1 MLVEQIS
8 GRDGKGIVMIGR
20 LSGRIE
26 YRSDDHVL
34 LDVRG
39 VGYLIYCSERTLRS
53 LPSAG
58 EYTALYTDLLVRED
72 ILQLFG
78 FTSIVEKEWHRLLMT
93 VQGVGAKA
101 ALAIMGALGS
111 DGLSRAI
118 SIGDWAAVKQA
129 KGIGPK
135 TAQRVI
141 IELKEKAPQVIA
153 MAANLAYSVSNS
165 KNSGPDNHSEN
176 ASLEPEIETVS
187 TNSLTGPSVEERQKN
202 QAEALSALK
211 NLGYSPSEAANAIA
225 LANDLED
232 TSSTPE
238 IIKKALR
245 LLSPKEN

>member
-1 MLVEQIS
+1 
-8 GRDGKGIVMIGR
+8 MIGQ
-20 LSGRIE
+20 LYGKIE
-26 YRSDDHVL
+26 YRSDDHLL

-39 VGYLIYCSERTLRS
+39 VGYIIYCSERTLRS
-53 LPSAG
+53 LPAIG
-58 EYTALYTDLLVRED
+58 EFTLLYTDLLVRED

-78 FTSIVEKEWHRLLMT
+78 FTTIVEKEWHRLLMT

-101 ALAIMGALGS
+101 ALAIMGALGE

-118 SIGDWAAVKQA
+118 SIGDWATVKQA

-141 IELKEKAPQVIA
+141 NELKEKAPQVMA
-153 MAANLAYSVSNS
+153 MATIVGQSSVDT
-165 KNSGPDNHSEN
+165 KNSGLNSRDDNTKLNSE
-176 ASLEPEIETVS
+176 AEIADTIS
-187 TNSLTGPSVEERQKN
+187 SYSIERQKN

-225 LANDLED
+225 LASDLED
-232 TSSTPE
+232 KSSTPDL
-238 IIKKALR
+238 IKKALK

>member
-1 MLVEQIS
+1 
-8 GRDGKGIVMIGR
+8 MIGR
-20 LSGRIE
+20 LYGKIE
-26 YRSDDHVL
+26 YRSDDHLL

-39 VGYLIYCSERTLRS
+39 VGYIIYCSERTLRS
-53 LPSAG
+53 LPAIG
-58 EYTALYTDLLVRED
+58 EFTLLYTDLLVRED

-78 FTSIVEKEWHRLLMT
+78 FTTIVEKEWHRLLMT

-101 ALAIMGALGS
+101 ALAIMGALGE

-118 SIGDWAAVKQA
+118 SIGDWATVKQA

-141 IELKEKAPQVIA
+141 NELKEKAPQVMA
-153 MAANLAYSVSNS
+153 MATIVGQSSVDT
-165 KNSGPDNHSEN
+165 KNSGFNSRDDNTKLNSE
-176 ASLEPEIETVS
+176 AEIADTIS
-187 TNSLTGPSVEERQKN
+187 SYSIERQKN

-225 LANDLED
+225 LASDLED
-232 TSSTPE
+232 TSSTPDL
-238 IIKKALR
+238 IKKALQ

>member
-1 MLVEQIS
+1 
-8 GRDGKGIVMIGR
+8 MIGQ
-20 LSGRIE
+20 LYGKIE
-26 YRSDDHVL
+26 YRSDDHLL

-39 VGYLIYCSERTLRS
+39 VGYIIYCSERTLRS
-53 LPSAG
+53 LPAIG
-58 EYTALYTDLLVRED
+58 EFTLLYTDLLVRED

-78 FTSIVEKEWHRLLMT
+78 FTTIVEKEWHRLLMT

-101 ALAIMGALGS
+101 ALAIMGALGE

-118 SIGDWAAVKQA
+118 SIGDWATVKQA

-141 IELKEKAPQVIA
+141 NELKEKAPQVMA
-153 MAANLAYSVSNS
+153 MATIVGQSSVDT
-165 KNSGPDNHSEN
+165 KNSGFNSRDDNTKLNSE
-176 ASLEPEIETVS
+176 AEIADTIS
-187 TNSLTGPSVEERQKN
+187 SYSIERQKN

-225 LANDLED
+225 LASDLED
-232 TSSTPE
+232 TSSTPDL
-238 IIKKALR
+238 IKKALK

>member
-1 MLVEQIS
+1 
-8 GRDGKGIVMIGR
+8 MIGR
-20 LSGRIE
+20 LYGKIE
-26 YRSDDHVL
+26 YRSDDHLL

-39 VGYLIYCSERTLRS
+39 VGYIIYCSERTLRS
-53 LPSAG
+53 LPAIG
-58 EYTALYTDLLVRED
+58 EFTLLYTDLLVRED

-101 ALAIMGALGS
+101 ALAIMGALGE

-141 IELKEKAPQVIA
+141 NELKEKAPQVMA
-153 MAANLAYSVSNS
+153 MATIVGQSFVDT
-165 KNSGPDNHSEN
+165 KNSGLNNRDDKAILNSE
-176 ASLEPEIETVS
+176 AEFADTIGSYSI
-187 TNSLTGPSVEERQKN
+187 ERQKN

-211 NLGYSPSEAANAIA
+211 NLGYSPSEAVNAIA
-225 LANDLED
+225 LASDLED
-232 TSSTPE
+232 TSSTPDL
-238 IIKKALR
+238 IKKALK

>member
-1 MLVEQIS
+1 
-8 GRDGKGIVMIGR
+8 MIGR
-20 LSGRIE
+20 LYGKIE
-26 YRSDDHVL
+26 YRSDDHLL

-39 VGYLIYCSERTLRS
+39 VGYIIYCSERTLRS
-53 LPSAG
+53 LPAIG
-58 EYTALYTDLLVRED
+58 EFTLLYTDLLVRED

-78 FTSIVEKEWHRLLMT
+78 FTTIVEKEWHRLLMT

-101 ALAIMGALGS
+101 ALAIMGALGE

-118 SIGDWAAVKQA
+118 SIGDWATVKQA

-141 IELKEKAPQVIA
+141 NELKEKAPQVMA
-153 MAANLAYSVSNS
+153 MATIVGQSFVDT
-165 KNSGPDNHSEN
+165 KNSGLNNRDDK
-176 ASLEPEIETVS
+176 AKL
-187 TNSLTGPSVEERQKN
+187 NSDAELADTIGSYSIERQKN

-225 LANDLED
+225 LASDLED
-232 TSSTPE
+232 TSSTPDL
-238 IIKKALR
+238 IKKALK

>member
-1 MLVEQIS
+1 
-8 GRDGKGIVMIGR
+8 
-20 LSGRIE
+20 
-26 YRSDDHVL
+26 
-34 LDVRG
+34 
-39 VGYLIYCSERTLRS
+39 
-53 LPSAG
+53 
-58 EYTALYTDLLVRED
+58 
-72 ILQLFG
+72 
-78 FTSIVEKEWHRLLMT
+78 MT

-101 ALAIMGALGS
+101 ALAIMGALGA

-153 MAANLAYSVSNS
+153 MAANLGYSVSNS
-165 KNSGPDNHSEN
+165 KNSGPYNHSESVN
-176 ASLEPEIETVS
+176 LEPEIETVG
-187 TNSLTGPSVEERQKN
+187 TNNLMGSSVEERQKN

-225 LANDLED
+225 LASDLED

>member
-1 MLVEQIS
+1 
-8 GRDGKGIVMIGR
+8 MIGR
-20 LSGRIE
+20 LYGKIE
-26 YRSDDHVL
+26 YRSDDHLL

-39 VGYLIYCSERTLRS
+39 VGYIIYCSERTLRS
-53 LPSAG
+53 LPAIG
-58 EYTALYTDLLVRED
+58 EFTLLYTDLLVRED

-78 FTSIVEKEWHRLLMT
+78 FTTIVEKEWHRLLMT

-101 ALAIMGALGS
+101 ALAIMGALGE

-118 SIGDWAAVKQA
+118 SIGDWATVKQA

-141 IELKEKAPQVIA
+141 NELKEKAPQVMA
-153 MAANLAYSVSNS
+153 MATIVGQSSVDT
-165 KNSGPDNHSEN
+165 KNSGLNSRDDNKKLNSE
-176 ASLEPEIETVS
+176 AEIADTIS
-187 TNSLTGPSVEERQKN
+187 SYSIERQKN

-225 LANDLED
+225 LASDLEE
-232 TSSTPE
+232 TSSTPDL
-238 IIKKALR
+238 IKNALK

>member
-1 MLVEQIS
+1 
-8 GRDGKGIVMIGR
+8 MIGR
-20 LSGRIE
+20 LYGKIE
-26 YRSDDHVL
+26 YRSDDHLL

-39 VGYLIYCSERTLRS
+39 VGYIIYCSERTLRS
-53 LPSAG
+53 LPAIG
-58 EYTALYTDLLVRED
+58 EFTLLYTDLLVRED

-78 FTSIVEKEWHRLLMT
+78 FTTIVEKEWHRLLMT

-101 ALAIMGALGS
+101 ALAIMGALGE

-118 SIGDWAAVKQA
+118 SIGDWATVKQA

-141 IELKEKAPQVIA
+141 NELKEKAPQVMA
-153 MAANLAYSVSNS
+153 MATIVGQSSVDT
-165 KNSGPDNHSEN
+165 KNSGLNSRDDNTKLNSE
-176 ASLEPEIETVS
+176 AEIADTIS
-187 TNSLTGPSVEERQKN
+187 SYSIERQKN

-225 LANDLED
+225 LTSDSED
-232 TSSTPE
+232 TSSTPDL
-238 IIKKALR
+238 IKKALK

>member
-1 MLVEQIS
+1 
-8 GRDGKGIVMIGR
+8 MIGR
-20 LSGRIE
+20 LYGKIE
-26 YRSDDHVL
+26 YRSDDHLL

-39 VGYLIYCSERTLRS
+39 VGYIIYCSERTLRS
-53 LPSAG
+53 LPAIG
-58 EYTALYTDLLVRED
+58 EFTLLYTDLLVRED

-78 FTSIVEKEWHRLLMT
+78 FTTIVEKEWHRLLMT

-101 ALAIMGALGS
+101 ALAIMGALGE

-118 SIGDWAAVKQA
+118 SIGDWATVKQA

-141 IELKEKAPQVIA
+141 NELKEKAPQVMA
-153 MAANLAYSVSNS
+153 MATIVGQSSVDT
-165 KNSGPDNHSEN
+165 KNSGLNSRDDNTKLNSET
-176 ASLEPEIETVS
+176 EIADTIS
-187 TNSLTGPSVEERQKN
+187 SYSIERQKN

-225 LANDLED
+225 LASDFED
-232 TSSTPE
+232 TSSTPDL
-238 IIKKALR
+238 IKKALK

>member
-1 MLVEQIS
+1 
-8 GRDGKGIVMIGR
+8 MIGR
-20 LSGRIE
+20 LYGKIE
-26 YRSDDHVL
+26 YRSDDHLL

-39 VGYLIYCSERTLRS
+39 VGYIIYCSERTLRS
-53 LPSAG
+53 LPAIG
-58 EYTALYTDLLVRED
+58 EFTLLYTDLLVRED

-78 FTSIVEKEWHRLLMT
+78 FTTIVEKEWHRLLMT

-101 ALAIMGALGS
+101 ALAIMGALGE

-118 SIGDWAAVKQA
+118 SIGDWATVKQA

-141 IELKEKAPQVIA
+141 NELKEKAPQVMA
-153 MAANLAYSVSNS
+153 MATIVGQSSVDT
-165 KNSGPDNHSEN
+165 KNSGLNSRDDNTKLNSE
-176 ASLEPEIETVS
+176 AEIADTIS
-187 TNSLTGPSVEERQKN
+187 SYSIERQKN

-225 LANDLED
+225 LASDFEE
-232 TSSTPE
+232 TSSTPDL
-238 IIKKALR
+238 IKKALK

>member
-1 MLVEQIS
+1 
-8 GRDGKGIVMIGR
+8 MIGR
-20 LSGRIE
+20 LYGKIE
-26 YRSDDHVL
+26 YRSDDHLL

-39 VGYLIYCSERTLRS
+39 VGYIIYCSERTLRS
-53 LPSAG
+53 LPAIG
-58 EYTALYTDLLVRED
+58 EFTLLYTDLLVRED

-78 FTSIVEKEWHRLLMT
+78 FTTIVEKEWHRLLMT

-101 ALAIMGALGS
+101 ALAIMGALGE

-118 SIGDWAAVKQA
+118 SIGDWATVKQA

-141 IELKEKAPQVIA
+141 NELKEKAPQVMA
-153 MAANLAYSVSNS
+153 MATIVGQSSVHT
-165 KNSGPDNHSEN
+165 KNSGLNSRDGNKKLNSE
-176 ASLEPEIETVS
+176 AEIADTIS
-187 TNSLTGPSVEERQKN
+187 SYSIERQKN

-225 LANDLED
+225 LASDLED
-232 TSSTPE
+232 TSSTPDL
-238 IIKKALR
+238 IKKALK

>member
-1 MLVEQIS
+1 
-8 GRDGKGIVMIGR
+8 MIGR
-20 LSGRIE
+20 LYGKIE
-26 YRSDDHVL
+26 YRSDDHLL

-39 VGYLIYCSERTLRS
+39 VGYIIYCSERTLRS
-53 LPSAG
+53 LPAIG
-58 EYTALYTDLLVRED
+58 EFTLLYTDLLVRED

-78 FTSIVEKEWHRLLMT
+78 FTTIVEKEWHRLLMT

-101 ALAIMGALGS
+101 ALAIMGALGE

-118 SIGDWAAVKQA
+118 SIGDWATVKQA

-141 IELKEKAPQVIA
+141 NELKEKAPQVMA
-153 MAANLAYSVSNS
+153 MATIIGQSSVDT
-165 KNSGPDNHSEN
+165 KNSSLNSRDDNTKLNSE
-176 ASLEPEIETVS
+176 AEIADTS
-187 TNSLTGPSVEERQKN
+187 SSYSIERQKN

-225 LANDLED
+225 LASDLED
-232 TSSTPE
+232 TSSTPDL
-238 IIKKALR
+238 IKKALK

>member
-1 MLVEQIS
+1 
-8 GRDGKGIVMIGR
+8 MIGR
-20 LSGRIE
+20 LYGKIE
-26 YRSDDHVL
+26 YRSDDHLL

-39 VGYLIYCSERTLRS
+39 VGYIIYCSERTLRS
-53 LPSAG
+53 LPAIG
-58 EYTALYTDLLVRED
+58 EFTLLYTDLLVRED

-78 FTSIVEKEWHRLLMT
+78 FTTIVEKEWHRLLMT

-101 ALAIMGALGS
+101 ALAIMGALGE

-118 SIGDWAAVKQA
+118 SIGDWATVKQA

-141 IELKEKAPQVIA
+141 NELKEKAPQVMA
-153 MAANLAYSVSNS
+153 MATIVGQSSVDT
-165 KNSGPDNHSEN
+165 KNSGLNSGYDNIKLNSE
-176 ASLEPEIETVS
+176 AEIADTIS
-187 TNSLTGPSVEERQKN
+187 SYSIERQKN

-225 LANDLED
+225 LASDLED
-232 TSSTPE
+232 TSSTPDL
-238 IIKKALR
+238 IKKALK

>member
-1 MLVEQIS
+1 
-8 GRDGKGIVMIGR
+8 MIGR
-20 LSGRIE
+20 LQGKIE
-26 YRSDDHVL
+26 YRSDDHLL
-34 LDVRG
+34 LDVHG
-39 VGYLIYCSERTLRS
+39 VGYIIYCSERTLRS
-53 LPSAG
+53 LPAIG
-58 EYTALYTDLLVRED
+58 EFTVLYTDLLVRED

-101 ALAIMGALGS
+101 ALAIMGALGE

-141 IELKEKAPQVIA
+141 NELKEKAPQVMA
-153 MAANLAYSVSNS
+153 MATIVSQSFVDTKNPGVNNQADNTKLNS
-165 KNSGPDNHSEN
+165 
-176 ASLEPEIETVS
+176 EIEIADTI
-187 TNSLTGPSVEERQKN
+187 NSSSVERQKN

-225 LANDLED
+225 LASDLED
-232 TSSTPE
+232 ISSTPD
-238 IIKKALR
+238 IIKKALK

>member
-1 MLVEQIS
+1 
-8 GRDGKGIVMIGR
+8 MIGR
-20 LSGRIE
+20 LYGKIE
-26 YRSDDHVL
+26 YRSDDHLL

-39 VGYLIYCSERTLRS
+39 VGYIIYCSERTLRS
-53 LPSAG
+53 LPAIG
-58 EYTALYTDLLVRED
+58 EFTLLYTDLLVRED

-78 FTSIVEKEWHRLLMT
+78 FTTIVEKEWHRLLMT

-101 ALAIMGALGS
+101 ALAIMGALGE

-118 SIGDWAAVKQA
+118 SIGDWATVKQA

-141 IELKEKAPQVIA
+141 NELKEKAPQVMA
-153 MAANLAYSVSNS
+153 MATIVSQSSVDT
-165 KNSGPDNHSEN
+165 KNSGLNSRDDNTKLNSE
-176 ASLEPEIETVS
+176 AEIADTIS
-187 TNSLTGPSVEERQKN
+187 SYSIERQKN

-225 LANDLED
+225 LASDLED
-232 TSSTPE
+232 TSSTPDL
-238 IIKKALR
+238 IKKALQ